1 MSVNYFTIILHGAR
15 GGERMSEEKELSFEE
30 AIAKLEEIVTKLEE
44 DNVSL
49 EKAIDYYQT
58 GMKLSKQCAN
68 ILQRSEE
75 KMAKLLNENDE
86 FEPFHIQG
94 D

>member
-1 MSVNYFTIILHGAR
+1 MT
-15 GGERMSEEKELSFEE
+15 EEKEMSFEE
-30 AIAKLEEIVTKLEE
+30 AIGKLEEIVTKLEE

-49 EKAIDYYQT
+49 EKAIDYYQK

-68 ILQRSEE
+68 ILQQSEE

-86 FEPFHIQG
+86 FEPYHLQG
-94 D
+94 E